1 MAKAISGRL
10 IDWIERRQ
18 PLERFQLRFI
28 RGAFAPG
35 VHLAVLSGPRGIG
48 KTSLSGWLLAAA
60 LDPDGPLH
68 VPASESVMLAASL
81 DQARAGFGV
90 MRDRCGED
98 GFRYMDSAQRIR
110 ATHVASRAR
119 VRVASSDAK
128 RALGILNAPLL
139 VGDEPA
145 AWEDRGGAAMFDAL
159 TTSGGKTEQRL
170 ILIGTRA
177 PGPAGGWWRQLVA
190 SGGGPGEYVQ
200 THAGDDEDDTWWHWR
215 NVRRANPLIGANPH
229 LGPKLRTELAKAR
242 RDDDAK
248 RRFLSYRL
256 NRPTEAASAVL
267 LTVKQWADV
276 EARPVPVPVGR
287 PIVGVDCGSSRAW
300 STAAI
305 LWRSGR
311 LGAICVTP
319 GVPDLAAQ
327 ERRDAKPRGLY
338 RRLADKGLLHVD
350 DGRRVVRVETLID
363 RVMAFRPEVIVA
375 DRFRFPEVI
384 DAVRGRCP
392 VVSRT
397 TRWSEQTAD
406 IMALRRLAS
415 DGDLSVEPSCRP
427 LYVLALAE
435 STVQQD
441 DGDNLRLVKR
451 DTNNRHRDDLAAALV
466 LAAGALDR
474 APPVVKRSRL
484 VIA

>member
-1 MAKAISGRL
+1 MKRAISSRL

-18 PLERFQLRFI
+18 PLERFQTRFI

-60 LDPDGPLH
+60 LDPSGPLH
-68 VPASESVMLAASL
+68 VPASESVMLAGSL
-81 DQARAGFGV
+81 DQARACFGV
-90 MRDRCGED
+90 LRDRCGED
-98 GFRYMDSAQRIR
+98 GFRYLDSSTRIR

-177 PGPAGGWWRQLVA
+177 PGHAGGWWRTLVS

-200 THAGDDEDDTWWHWR
+200 VHEGDDSEDTWWHWR
-215 NVRRANPLIGANPH
+215 NVKKANPLVGVNPH

-248 RRFLSYRL
+248 RRFLSFRM
-256 NRPTEAASAVL
+256 NRPTESASAVL

-338 RRLADKGLLHVD
+338 GRLSAADLLHVD

-363 RVMAFRPEVIVA
+363 RVMAFRPAVIVA
-375 DRFRFPEVI
+375 DRFRFPEVL

-392 VVSRT
+392 VVPRV
-397 TRWSEQTAD
+397 TRWSESTAD
-406 IMALRRLAS
+406 IMALRRLAV
-415 DGDLSVEPSCRP
+415 DGDLAVEPSCRP
-427 LYVLALAE
+427 MFVLALAE
-435 STVQQD
+435 S
-441 DGDNLRLVKR
+441 LVIEEEGNCRMKKR